1 MLAFKETSKAIDRC
15 NKKYVFSLREFPV
28 LVIAVGMWSL
38 PYPDLSTLSQLVQ
51 SSQYLKEGYGVDPR
65 TEL

>member
-1 MLAFKETSKAIDRC
+1 MQQKVC
-15 NKKYVFSLREFPV
+15 FSFREFPV

-51 SSQYLKEGYGVDPR
+51 SSKYLKEGYGVDPR

>member
-1 MLAFKETSKAIDRC
+1 MQQKVC
-15 NKKYVFSLREFPV
+15 FSLREFPV